1 MDIIL
6 GVDEPLGCHVKD
18 WVDAHGVSEFL
29 NFLNH
34 ERHGM
39 TFSFY
44 SDKRLRVQCVLGLAL
59 AVLGAPFVQAQTG
72 PSVFPSK
79 PVRIVVPQTPGG
91 ASDALARMVGQKLS
105 EKWGQAVV
113 VENRAGAG
121 GNIGMD
127 VVAKAPGDG
136 YTLLMSYVGSH
147 AINPS
152 IYSKLPFDPEADFVA
167 VATLANVPFVAVVNA
182 AVPVTN
188 LKGLVSYSAGKP
200 IAFGSAGNGSVNHL
214 LGEMFNTASG
224 AKMQHVPYKGAAP
237 ALTDLIS
244 GQIQVVFTSLPSVAQ
259 HIRSGTVKGL
269 AVTGSKRAAAFKDIP
284 TIAESGFPSFVIN
297 PWFGLFASKGTPAA
311 VVKQINADVK
321 KIMEDKDLLDK
332 FAALG
337 AEPFESTPQEFQAML
352 HADIKTWAAVVKSS
366 GAIAD

>member
-1 MDIIL
+1 MIFSNSSKWQWCR
-6 GVDEPLGCHVKD
+6 GVAFGMALLS
-18 WVDAHGVSEFL
+18 VSAAWAQ
-29 NFLNH
+29 
-34 ERHGM
+34 
-39 TFSFY
+39 S
-44 SDKRLRVQCVLGLAL
+44 
-59 AVLGAPFVQAQTG
+59 APTG
-72 PSVFPSK
+72 FPNK

-91 ASDALARMVGQKLS
+91 ASDALARIVGQKLS
-105 EKWGQAVV
+105 EKWGQPVV
-113 VENRAGAG
+113 IENRPGAG

-182 AVPVTN
+182 AVPVSN
-188 LKGLVSYSAGKP
+188 IKGLVTYAASKP
-200 IAFGSAGNGSVNHL
+200 VSFGSAGNGSVNHL

-259 HIRSGTVKGL
+259 HIRNGTVKGL

-284 TIAESGFPSFVIN
+284 TIAESGYPGFVIN
-297 PWFGLFASKGTPAA
+297 PWFGLFASKGTPASIA
-311 VVKQINADVK
+311 RQINLDIK
-321 KIMEDKDLLDK
+321 KIMEDKDLQEK

-337 AEPFESTPQEFQAML
+337 AEPFETSPQEFQAML
-352 HADIKTWAAVVKSS
+352 HADIKTWAIVVKSS
-366 GAIAD
+366 GATAD

>member
-1 MDIIL
+1 MHQSQISKPVSLAQGIL
-6 GVDEPLGCHVKD
+6 SV
-18 WVDAHGVSEFL
+18 FL
-29 NFLNH
+29 
-34 ERHGM
+34 
-39 TFSFY
+39 SFH
-44 SDKRLRVQCVLGLAL
+44 LM
-59 AVLGAPFVQAQTG
+59 GAAQAQTA
-72 PSVFPSK
+72 PLNFPSK
-79 PVRIVVPQTPGG
+79 PVRIIVPQTPGG
-91 ASDALARMVGQKLS
+91 ASDALARIVGQKLS
-105 EKWGQAVV
+105 EKWGQPVV
-113 VENRAGAG
+113 IENRPGAG

-127 VVAKAPGDG
+127 AVAKAPGDG

-167 VATLANVPFVAVVNA
+167 VATLANVPFVAAVNA
-182 AVPVTN
+182 SVPVN
-188 LKGLVSYSAGKP
+188 NMKSLAAYAAQKP
-200 IAFGSAGNGSVNHL
+200 VAFGSAGNGSVNHL

-259 HIRSGTVKGL
+259 HIRGGTVKGL
-269 AVTGSKRAAAFKDIP
+269 SVTGSKRAAAFKDIP
-284 TIAESGFPSFVIN
+284 TVAESGFPGFVIN

-311 VVKQINADVK
+311 VAKQINGDIK
-321 KIMEDKDLLDK
+321 KVMEDKDLLDK

-337 AEPFESTPQEFQAML
+337 AEPFETTPQEFQAML

-366 GAIAD
+366 GATAD

>member
-1 MDIIL
+1 MIFTNFFKCQPGQRL
-6 GVDEPLGCHVKD
+6 AWGVGLTLLVASTAWGQAAP
-18 WVDAHGVSEFL
+18 A
-29 NFLNH
+29 
-34 ERHGM
+34 
-39 TFSFY
+39 SF
-44 SDKRLRVQCVLGLAL
+44 
-59 AVLGAPFVQAQTG
+59 PT
-72 PSVFPSK
+72 K
-79 PVRIVVPQTPGG
+79 PVRIIVPQTPGG
-91 ASDALARMVGQKLS
+91 ASDALARIVGQKLS
-105 EKWGQAVV
+105 EKWGQPVV
-113 VENRAGAG
+113 VENRPGAG

-127 VVAKAPGDG
+127 AVAKASGDG

-152 IYSKLPFDPEADFVA
+152 IYSKLPFDPENDFVA

-182 AVPVTN
+182 AVPVSN
-188 LKGLVSYSAGKP
+188 VKALVTYAASKP
-200 IAFGSAGNGSVNHL
+200 VSFGSAGNGSVNHL

-259 HIRSGTVKGL
+259 HIRGGTVKGL

-284 TIAESGFPSFVIN
+284 TIAESGFPGFVIN

-311 VVKQINADVK
+311 LARQINADVK
-321 KIMEDKDLLDK
+321 KVMEDKDLQDK

-337 AEPFESTPQEFQAML
+337 AEPFESSPQEFQAML
-352 HADIKTWAAVVKSS
+352 RADIKTWAAVVKSS
-366 GAIAD
+366 GATAD

>member
-1 MDIIL
+1 MVYASFAARRFKRRCVVSL
-6 GVDEPLGCHVKD
+6 LTTL
-18 WVDAHGVSEFL
+18 WVASSAF
-29 NFLNH
+29 
-34 ERHGM
+34 
-39 TFSFY
+39 
-44 SDKRLRVQCVLGLAL
+44 
-59 AVLGAPFVQAQTG
+59 AQ
-72 PSVFPSK
+72 SASAVFPSK

-91 ASDALARMVGQKLS
+91 ASDALARIVGQKLS

-113 VENRAGAG
+113 VENRPGAG

-127 VVAKAPGDG
+127 AVAKAPGDG

-152 IYSKLPFDPEADFVA
+152 IYNKLPFDPEADFVA

-182 AVPVTN
+182 AVPVSN
-188 LKGLVSYSAGKP
+188 IKGLVTYAANKP
-200 IAFGSAGNGSVNHL
+200 VSFGSAGNGSVNHL

-259 HIRSGTVKGL
+259 HIRGGTVKGL
-269 AVTGSKRAAAFKDIP
+269 AVTGSKRASAFKDIP
-284 TIAESGFPSFVIN
+284 TIAESGFPGFVIN
-297 PWFGLFASKGTPAA
+297 PWFGLFASKGTPMTVAR
-311 VVKQINADVK
+311 QINADVK
-321 KIMEDKDLLDK
+321 KVLEEKDVQDR

-337 AEPFESTPQEFQAML
+337 AEPFESTPQELQAML

-366 GAIAD
+366 GATAD